1 MSTLLLGIRVLIFV
15 LSILGFMAFLHQ
27 YTKLRVEF
35 LPAVTFTGQICILFL
50 GGILNLLPL
59 TVGALVAVGLALF
72 AAEVLK
78 NREGFRDFLCPAYI
92 FFSVGCLYF
101 LFLFK
106 GQVFNS
112 YDNFSHWALV
122 VKQMLLT
129 NRFPNF
135 QDNIILFQSYPLGS
149 SVFVYYVSKVISPV
163 SEGCQMFAQTMLNL
177 SMILPLFS
185 CGKKQKVLNIF
196 LVLCASIFLLS
207 YNIRP
212 HELLVDTLLPLTG
225 AAGFLLLEETLTKEE
240 KFSWLAIP
248 FAASAILIKNSG
260 IFFWAL
266 MAGRV
271 FLYWIFH
278 RKTTTKSEK
287 LSWAGLCL
295 VPLFF
300 LLLWKKH
307 VEYVFYSGM
316 TSLHS
321 MSIQAYTANLQEK
334 SGEILVQIVHAFAG
348 KVFSGRSLLYLLAIL
363 LLVSIVSFVGKQSLL
378 PWAKTTLLLVGVYT
392 VYQIGNLCMY
402 AFSMPIGEAVVMAG
416 YERYYRTVIIWCF
429 VYAIYRILHWL
440 DTQKAISAGAVALV
454 LLLCFYLMGG
464 RLNILKRQSE
474 NWNRAELERIMATYP
489 MSPSPACLIYIP
501 EDDSGYTYHL
511 TKYLLYTPTVDVH
524 ITSDEE
530 ELAVSI
536 ETAKEIGYDYFINL
550 DQGNE
555 MIEGYCAKAY
565 GLPEGVPFMALQ
577 E

>member
-1 MSTLLLGIRVLIFV
+1 MSALLLGIRVLIFA
-15 LSILGFMAFLHQ
+15 LSIFGYAAFLHQ

-50 GGILNLLPL
+50 GGIFNVLPL

-72 AAEVLK
+72 TGELLK

-92 FFSVGCLYF
+92 FFSISCLYF
-101 LFLFK
+101 LILFK

-135 QDNIILFQSYPLGS
+135 QDPIILFQSYPLGS
-149 SVFVYYVSKVISPV
+149 SVFVYYVSRVISPV

-185 CGKKQKVLNIF
+185 CAKKQKVLNFFI
-196 LVLCASIFLLS
+196 VIGASVFLLS
-207 YNIRP
+207 YNNGP
-212 HELLVDTLLPLTG
+212 TNLLVDTLLPLVG
-225 AAGFLLLEETLTKEE
+225 IAGFLLLEETLSEGNQLTW
-240 KFSWLAIP
+240 FPIL
-248 FAASAILIKNSG
+248 FASSAILIKNSG

-266 MAGRV
+266 MAGRIL
-271 FLYWIFH
+271 LYWIFH
-278 RKTTTKSEK
+278 RKTAAKPEK
-287 LSWAGLCL
+287 LSWAGLCF

-316 TSLHS
+316 TALHS
-321 MSIQAYTANLQEK
+321 MSIQAYTENLQEK
-334 SGEILVQIVHAFAG
+334 SGEILVQIAHAFAG
-348 KVFSGRSLLYLLAIL
+348 KIFSGRSLLYLLAIL
-363 LLVSIVSFVGKQSLL
+363 LLVSIVSFAGKQSLL
-378 PWAKTTLLLVGVYT
+378 PWVKTILLLVGVYT
-392 VYQIGNLCMY
+392 AYQIGNLCMY

-429 VYAIYRILHWL
+429 VYAIYQILHWL
-440 DTQKAISAGAVALV
+440 DTQKTIFAGTMALV

-464 RLNILKRQSE
+464 RLDILKRQSE

-489 MSPSPACLIYIP
+489 MTPSPACLIYIP

-555 MIEGYCAKAY
+555 MIEGYCAEA
-565 GLPEGVPFMALQ
+565 
-577 E
+577 